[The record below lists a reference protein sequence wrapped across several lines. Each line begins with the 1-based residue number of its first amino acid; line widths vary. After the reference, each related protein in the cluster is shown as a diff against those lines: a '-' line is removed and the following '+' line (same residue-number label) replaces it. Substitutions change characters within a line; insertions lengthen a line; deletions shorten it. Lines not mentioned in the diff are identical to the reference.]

1 MRMLM
6 KVNILVDAGKKAARE
21 GTLGKTVQ
29 QILQAQR
36 PEAAYFVAENGQRCG
51 FLIVN
56 LESESKIPAL
66 AEPWFLA
73 FNAAIELHPVMTPE
87 DLQQASR
94 DIESCART
102 YGQEAVAVR

>member
-6 KVNILVDAGKKAARE
+6 KVNIPVEAGNKAVRE
-21 GTLGKTVQ
+21 GTLGKTIQ
-29 QILQAQR
+29 QILQAIR

-51 FLIVN
+51 FVIVN
-56 LESESKIPAL
+56 LDSASKIPAL

-73 FNAAIELHPVMTPE
+73 LNAAVELHPLMTPE

-102 YGQEAVAVR
+102 YGQETVAV